1 MPRRKKDQ
9 SEAETENL
17 PLSGGDEAAP
27 AMPAAVEEAAPRA
40 RRGTAANNGNG
51 NGRPALDAGR
61 RNAIEKTLTDLT
73 KRFGDGAIMR
83 LGEAKHMNVESIP
96 TGSLALDLALGIGG
110 VPRGRV
116 TEIYGPESAGKTTVC
131 QHIVAEAQKRGG
143 VCGLHRHGARPRSDL
158 CRALRGGCREP
169 VHCSA
174 RHRRAG
180 PGNCRG
186 PGALG
191 RHGRGGD
198 RLGGR
203 PGAAGRDRRR
213 DGRQPH
219 GPAGPPHV
227 AGAAQALGRHQ
238 AVEHR
243 GDLHQPIAPEDRRH
257 VRQPRNHHRRQRA

>member
-9 SEAETENL
+9 SEADTEAL
-17 PLSGGDEAAP
+17 PLTAPLAAGEEAA
-27 AMPAAVEEAAPRA
+27 AETTAVVEDVAPRA
-40 RRGTAANNGNG
+40 RRAPAAAVPG

-143 VCGLHRHGARPRSDL
+143 VCGYIDMEHALDPIYAARCGVDVENLYISQPDTGEQALEIVEALVRSGAMDVVVIDSVAALVPRAEIEGEMGDSHMGL
-158 CRALRGGCREP
+158 QARLMSQALRKL
-169 VHCSA
+169 S
-174 RHRRAG
+174 
-180 PGNCRG
+180 
-186 PGALG
+186 GAIK
-191 RHGRGGD
+191 
-198 RLGGR
+198 
-203 PGAAGRDRRR
+203 
-213 DGRQPH
+213 QSNTC
-219 GPAGPPHV
+219 V
-227 AGAAQALGRHQ
+227 
-238 AVEHR
+238 
-243 GDLHQPIAPEDRRH
+243 I
-257 VRQPRNHHRRQRA
+257 